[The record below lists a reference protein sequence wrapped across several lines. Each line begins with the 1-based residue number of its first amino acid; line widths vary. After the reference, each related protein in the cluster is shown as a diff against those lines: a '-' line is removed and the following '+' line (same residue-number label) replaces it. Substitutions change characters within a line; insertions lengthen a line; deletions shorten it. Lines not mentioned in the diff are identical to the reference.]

1 MKTIIGIVSAARR
14 LGNSD
19 VMIKEVFREPAKIPK
34 TDQHRLPQRRALD

>member
-19 VMIKEVFREPAKIPK
+19 VMIKEVFREPAKIPE
-34 TDQHRLPQRRALD
+34 QVRWRYRGGGHAQ